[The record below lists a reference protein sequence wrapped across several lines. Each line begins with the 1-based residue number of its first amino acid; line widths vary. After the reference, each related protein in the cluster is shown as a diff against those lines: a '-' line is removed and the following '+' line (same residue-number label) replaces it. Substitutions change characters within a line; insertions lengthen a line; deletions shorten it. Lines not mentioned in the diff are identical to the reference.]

1 MCNEVNEPMCEGAGH
16 SVQCERACRSIPTAT
31 RVLITP
37 VLCKDEVP
45 RTLHEDRP
53 MTNLRRRHWLAV
65 ASGALL
71 LSACGGNGGSSGG
84 MPSPIPLPGNSPTV
98 DVDPVFTGITLAN
111 PVAMLQAPGD
121 NGRWFVVEQA
131 GRVRVFNNDPAVS
144 SASNFIDITSQVNF
158 QGETGLLGM
167 AFHPNFPVD
176 PRVFL
181 FYSHND
187 ASAGLVSR
195 LSRFLTADGGR
206 TLDPASEQILLV
218 IDKPEDNHNGG
229 GIGFGRDGFLY
240 LGIGDGGGANDQ
252 HGSIGNAQSLT
263 TLLGKMLRIDIDFGA
278 GAFLY
283 SIPFGNPF
291 AGNTPCGANGTG
303 TANCP
308 EIFALGFRNP
318 WRWSFD
324 RSTGDLWVGDVGQN
338 AREEV
343 DLVVAGGNYGW
354 RCMEGT
360 RDTGLGCGT
369 ATNFLPPIAD
379 YGRDVGTTVTGGYV
393 YRGTQFPTLVG
404 RYIFGDFGS
413 GRIFNIANTT
423 TPTVSVSGGFNSGIS
438 MSSFAEG
445 NDGEL
450 YVVGYD
456 GRLFHITN

>member
-1 MCNEVNEPMCEGAGH
+1 
-16 SVQCERACRSIPTAT
+16 
-31 RVLITP
+31 
-37 VLCKDEVP
+37 
-45 RTLHEDRP
+45 
-53 MTNLRRRHWLAV
+53 
-65 ASGALL
+65 
-71 LSACGGNGGSSGG
+71 
-84 MPSPIPLPGNSPTV
+84 
-98 DVDPVFTGITLAN
+98 
-111 PVAMLQAPGD
+111 
-121 NGRWFVVEQA
+121 
-131 GRVRVFNNDPAVS
+131 
-144 SASNFIDITSQVNF
+144 
-158 QGETGLLGM
+158 
-167 AFHPNFPVD
+167 
-176 PRVFL
+176 VFL

-195 LSRFLTADGGR
+195 LSRFLTPDGGR

-218 IDKPEDNHNGG
+218 IDKPEENHNGG

-240 LGIGDGGGANDQ
+240 LGIGDGGGGNDQ
-252 HGSIGNAQSLT
+252 HGTIGNAQSLT
-263 TLLGKMLRIDIDFGA
+263 TLLGKMLRIDINFGA
-278 GAFLY
+278 GNFLY

-291 AGNTPCGANGTG
+291 AGNTPCGVNGTG
-303 TANCP
+303 TTSCP

-324 RSTGDLWVGDVGQN
+324 RSTGDLWVGDVGQS

-354 RCMEGT
+354 RCFEGT
-360 RDTGLGCGT
+360 LDTGLSCGT

-393 YRGTQFPTLVG
+393 YRGARFPNLVG

-413 GRIFNIANTT
+413 GRIFNIANTAN
-423 TPTVSVSGGFNSGIS
+423 VSGGLDSGIN